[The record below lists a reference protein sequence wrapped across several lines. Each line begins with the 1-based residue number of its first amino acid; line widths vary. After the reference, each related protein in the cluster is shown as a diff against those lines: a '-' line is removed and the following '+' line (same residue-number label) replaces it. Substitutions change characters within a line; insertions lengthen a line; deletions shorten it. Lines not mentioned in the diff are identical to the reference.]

1 MLSRIRMSIVTL
13 VVLLISSAAF
23 GETPSLSKLTLTM
36 ENDKVHQYATQFDR
50 SLNPVNVKAV
60 KQFLLETHKLDGF
73 KAKEVV
79 DLDSLGTT
87 VNTQN
92 LGVLVKS
99 SKLEANL
106 ISLEMDGSSGT
117 TTKYTVRI
125 HNETAKDGYIQE
137 LGLLVAELD
146 GSQRGVWKDVQA
158 DKVDLRISPKRMKA
172 KGTYEFTLT
181 YSGGN
186 FEFVKSLSLTTTR

>member
-1 MLSRIRMSIVTL
+1 
-13 VVLLISSAAF
+13 
-23 GETPSLSKLTLTM
+23 
-36 ENDKVHQYATQFDR
+36 
-50 SLNPVNVKAV
+50 V